1 MKSPPFYRGKT
12 EAKRVDQEL
21 IERESESHSVMSN
34 SLQPHGLYSLPILQ
48 AEILKWVAVPFSRGS
63 SQLRNR
69 TQVSCIAGRCFILWA
84 TSALF
89 ISITLFSV
97 SFDLLQL
104 KLKLQYF
111 GHLMQRADLLENTLM
126 LGKIVVRR
134 RRRWQRMR

>member
-69 TQVSCIAGRCFILWA
+69 TQVSHIAGRFFTLWA
-84 TSALF
+84 TSEAQEYWSGKPIPSPGDLPNSGIEWGSTALQVD
-89 ISITLFSV
+89 SLPTEL
-97 SFDLLQL
+97 
-104 KLKLQYF
+104 
-111 GHLMQRADLLENTLM
+111 T
-126 LGKIVVRR
+126 GKPPS
-134 RRRWQRMR
+134 

>member
-69 TQVSCIAGRCFILWA
+69 TQVSHIAGRLFTNWA
-84 TSALF
+84 IREAQENWGAEKEKNNLTYM
-89 ISITLFSV
+89 
-97 SFDLLQL
+97 
-104 KLKLQYF
+104 KLKT
-111 GHLMQRADLLENTLM
+111 LLIISHKKRLCKPQT
-126 LGKIVVRR
+126 
-134 RRRWQRMR
+134 

>member
-1 MKSPPFYRGKT
+1 MCTPFMKSPPFYRGKT

-69 TQVSCIAGRCFILWA
+69 TQVSHMAGRFF
-84 TSALF
+84 T
-89 ISITLFSV
+89 
-97 SFDLLQL
+97 D
-104 KLKLQYF
+104 
-111 GHLMQRADLLENTLM
+111 
-126 LGKIVVRR
+126 
-134 RRRWQRMR
+134 